1 MATRTRKTS
10 TSRKPAVAPTAAPK
24 KTVRLKQKINGFDF
38 DAVAPQT
45 ESPDALPGSNV
56 STALDNTPI
65 LGWVQTSWENRTEG
79 ERAGKPCE
87 FGEVASV
94 AVPDHMVEPT
104 ADLLR
109 AAAKRLGVG
118 ISIRPAK
125 SENGSTRIYYRAQ
138 TKVVGRGRP
147 VGSKNKNGR
156 K

>member
-1 MATRTRKTS
+1 MPARTRKTS
-10 TSRKPAVAPTAAPK
+10 TNRKPAAPAPAPE
-24 KTVRLKQKINGFDF
+24 KTVRLKQKIDGFDF
-38 DAVAPQT
+38 GSVAPQT

-65 LGWVQTSWENRTEG
+65 LGWVQTSWDNRTQG

-118 ISIRPAK
+118 ISIRPSK

-156 K
+156 